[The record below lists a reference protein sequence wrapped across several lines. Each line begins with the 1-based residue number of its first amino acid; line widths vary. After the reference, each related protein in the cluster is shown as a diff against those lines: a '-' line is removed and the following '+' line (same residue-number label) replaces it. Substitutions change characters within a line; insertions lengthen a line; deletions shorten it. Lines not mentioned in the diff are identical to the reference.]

1 MASRL
6 EHSRVADWPLMH
18 ISSVSTPR
26 KHDRCDFPLKSS
38 QSRILV
44 FELLVGVCGQRSEG
58 GRATKVRGRGGGCRS
73 DHEVTGELAG
83 TLAVPSAPFKHTYL
97 AGNIR
102 AAVSQSGNSAEDGG
116 AEGGE
121 SE

>member
-1 MASRL
+1 MTVVTFLSTRANRGP
-6 EHSRVADWPLMH
+6 W
-18 ISSVSTPR
+18 SSS
-26 KHDRCDFPLKSS
+26 C
-38 QSRILV
+38 
-44 FELLVGVCGQRSEG
+44 LLGSAGRGVKEGGHQRS
-58 GRATKVRGRGGGCRS
+58 AARGGGCRS